1 MSKGLIS
8 KFQLFR
14 DDFRFWLG
22 KKLFDIRKI
31 DFDCNDTKVFLFI
44 RNDSKYGDSVISSFA
59 MKAIKE
65 NIPNSVI
72 KVISS
77 NNTYDFY
84 QKMAFVDT
92 VYSLNKRPSYF
103 EIFKIA
109 RGLGNIDIAINAQD
123 IVKMKD
129 LFLLRM
135 ISAKSNAG
143 VLPDVKMYNLLL
155 KNDGHYIERFKSLL
169 SSFNIMHYDDSYIIP
184 LSSHCRERMTP
195 QFKNKK
201 VVFFNPFGSN
211 KSKSMNEETICRI
224 IPIFA
229 RNGFSVFL
237 SSSPSTSNLVNHIC
251 QKFNDNVFCDEHCAS
266 IDDVATHI
274 DMSDIVV
281 SVDTATVHIA
291 TGLKKKTLAIYH
303 PDMSSYTRWHPNNPH
318 SRTFF
323 SQELDNVNAFNDQ
336 ELQDVWSTMIG

>member
-14 DDFRFWLG
+14 DNFRFWLG
-22 KKLFDIRKI
+22 KILFDIRRE
-31 DFDCNDTKVFLFI
+31 DFNYNDMKFFLFI

-84 QKMAFVDT
+84 QKMPFVDA
-92 VYSLNKRPSYF
+92 VYPLSKRPSYT
-103 EIFKIA
+103 EIMRLAK
-109 RGLGNIDIAINAQD
+109 GLGKVDIAVNAQD

-135 ISAKSNAG
+135 ISAESNAG
-143 VLPDVKMYNLLL
+143 ILPDVKMYNLHL
-155 KNDGHYIERFKSLL
+155 KNDGHYVERFNSLL
-169 SSFNIMHYDDSYIIP
+169 AAFNITHYDPSYIIP
-184 LSSHCRERMTP
+184 LSSDCRERMAA
-195 QFKNKK
+195 QFENRK

-211 KSKSMNEETICRI
+211 KSKSMNEETICRV
-224 IPIFA
+224 IPILA
-229 RNGFSVFL
+229 HNGFSVFL
-237 SSSPSTSNLVNHIC
+237 SSSPSTSDLVNHIC
-251 QKFNDNVFCDEHCAS
+251 HKFNNHVFCDEQCAS

-323 SQELDNVNAFNDQ
+323 SQQLDNVNAFNDQ

>member
-22 KKLFDIRKI
+22 KILFDIRKE
-31 DFDCNDTKVFLFI
+31 DFNCNDIKVFLFI

-84 QKMAFVDT
+84 QKMPFVDT
-92 VYSLNKRPSYF
+92 VYPLSKRPSYT
-103 EIFKIA
+103 EIMRLAK
-109 RGLGNIDIAINAQD
+109 GLGKVDIAINAQD

-135 ISAKSNAG
+135 ISAESNAG
-143 VLPDVKMYNLLL
+143 ILPDVKMYNLRL
-155 KNDGHYIERFKSLL
+155 KNDGHYVERFNSLL
-169 SSFNIMHYDDSYIIP
+169 SSFNITEYDESYIIP
-184 LSSHCRERMTP
+184 LSSRCRERMEL
-195 QFKNKK
+195 QFKDRK

-211 KSKSMNEETICRI
+211 KSKSMNEETICRV
-224 IPIFA
+224 IPILA

-237 SSSPSTSNLVNHIC
+237 SSSPSTSDLVSHIC
-251 QKFNDNVFCDEHCAS
+251 QKFNDNVFCDEQCSS

-274 DMSDIVV
+274 DMSEIVV

-303 PDMSSYTRWHPNNPH
+303 PDMTSYTRWHPNSPQ
-318 SRTFF
+318 SCTFF
-323 SQELDNVNAFNDQ
+323 SKELNNVNAFDDQ
-336 ELQDVWSTMIG
+336 DLQDAWSTVIG

>member
-22 KKLFDIRKI
+22 KIIFDIRKK
-31 DFDCNDTKVFLFI
+31 DFNCNHVKNFLFI

-77 NNTYDFY
+77 KSTYDFY
-84 QKMAFVDT
+84 QKMEFVDK
-92 VYSLNKRPSYF
+92 VYSLKKRPSYF
-103 EIFKIA
+103 EIFKLTKE
-109 RGLGNIDIAINAQD
+109 LGKVDIAINAQD

-135 ISAKSNAG
+135 ISAESNAG
-143 VLPDVKMYNLLL
+143 ILPDVKMYNLRL
-155 KNDGHYIERFKSLL
+155 KNDGHYVERFNSLL
-169 SSFNIMHYDDSYIIP
+169 SSFNITEYDSSYIVP
-184 LSSHCRERMTP
+184 LSPHCRERMEP
-195 QFKNKK
+195 QFKNRK

-229 RNGFSVFL
+229 HNGYSVFL
-237 SSSPSTSNLVNHIC
+237 SSSPLTSDLVKRIC
-251 QKFNDNVFCDEHCAS
+251 QKFNDNVFCDEQCAS

-274 DMSDIVV
+274 DMSDIIV

-303 PDMSSYTRWHPNNPH
+303 PDMESYTRWHPNNPY
-318 SRTFF
+318 SKTFF
-323 SQELDNVNAFNDQ
+323 SQELGNVNAFDEQ
-336 ELQDVWSTMIG
+336 ELQDLWSTMIS